1 MIQHIY
7 PEEKYLWKFFD
18 LYKFISFLRTKEIIF
33 SRLDQFEDA
42 MEGCSEEMANLLTNE
57 LHIAESSRSQKK
69 SDLNPEL
76 YDETGH
82 EFLKKLNTL
91 KNMQRTIYA
100 SCFYASN
107 EESIAMW
114 KLYAGVQGVAIRF
127 HSYELYKNM
136 RQVHSQVL
144 GDKMD
149 LGGNKMD
156 YINLLNTNHYKE
168 DGSIKKLNQ
177 SYSPYNKDVSYK
189 HEDEY
194 RFILVSHTPSILDT
208 EVKTLKIDLDEGYF
222 DFIVSPDTENWKK
235 ELLNQLIRENGFN
248 KVVKSSDIVTRE
260 VLSKHKLKFLDNLLE
275 NEVLS
280 GRRITLFYK

>member
-1 MIQHIY
+1 MIQHMY
-7 PEEKYLWKFFD
+7 PEENYLWKFFD

-57 LHIAESSRSQKK
+57 LQIAESSRSHKK
-69 SDLNPEL
+69 SDLNTE
-76 YDETGH
+76 
-82 EFLKKLNTL
+82 LNTL
-91 KNMQRTIYA
+91 KNMQRIIYA

-114 KLYAGVQGVAIRF
+114 KLYTGVQGVAIRF
-127 HSYELYKNM
+127 HSFELYKNM
-136 RQVHSQVL
+136 RKVHSQAL

-156 YINLLNTNHYKE
+156 YINLLNTNHDKE

-189 HEDEY
+189 HENEY
-194 RFILVSHTPSILDT
+194 RFILVSHTPSIVGT
-208 EVKTLKIDLDEGYF
+208 EVKTLKIDLDEKYI
-222 DFIVSPDTENWKK
+222 DFIVSPDTENWRK
-235 ELLNQLIRENGFN
+235 ELLNQLISENGFN

-280 GRRITLFYK
+280 GRRITRFYK